1 MKNLSIFAIAALFA
15 GVLPVVAQTPTVID
29 CDDAANAE
37 EEVCLG
43 LPLDGATNLG
53 PLAGVAAGV
62 IGLGALAGGG
72 STTSTTSTS
81 TTGTTGGS

>member
-1 MKNLSIFAIAALFA
+1 MKNLSSFIIVALIA
-15 GVLPVVAQTPTVID
+15 GMSPVFAQTPTVID

-37 EEVCLG
+37 EEACLG
-43 LPLDGATNLG
+43 LPLDGATNFG

-72 STTSTTSTS
+72 STTSTS